1 MAIPRNFL
9 NELLARIDIINI
21 VDQYVPLKKSGKNYS
36 ACCPF
41 HHEKTPS
48 FTVSSDKQFYH
59 CFGCGAH
66 GNAIDFIMEYQRLD
80 FVDAVEE
87 LASSIGLEVP
97 RENFKSTHQT
107 KKYDDLYSLMQAS
120 SNYYQSQLRQHS
132 DKEKA
137 ISYLKNRGI
146 NGQTAKKFALGFAPD
161 GWSNL
166 LIKFKPN
173 QEQLITAGLVIKN
186 DKNKSYDRFRHR
198 LMFPIRDRRGRTI
211 GFGGRVFDDSV
222 PKYLNSPET
231 PIFHKGKELYG
242 LYELKQSQREI
253 EHVIIVE
260 GYMDVISLAQFGINY
275 AVASLGTATTAEQI
289 QLLFRQT
296 KKIICCYDGD
306 RAGKEAAWRTLETA
320 LPLLKAG
327 LSIDF
332 MFLPEGDDPD
342 TYIQKHGKENFEQL
356 LNTTNVAG
364 ITMPL
369 PKFLFKQ
376 LNQQYR
382 IDDGSLIKQ
391 ATTMINKVNDDIY
404 KELLFDQLALMLKMS
419 DSAELK
425 RKYNLS
431 ITMPSLTSQSAQ
443 KPQSRNTFVIR
454 LTLALL
460 VQNPSLGYQLPK
472 QTALSLLDYRG
483 IRLLEHL
490 LSITHKELLTTGQ
503 LIELFREE
511 NDKKQFLM
519 QLSQWQTDI
528 SDDATEAKF
537 KDCLIWL
544 TNKFIEHKID
554 ELQQKAALNLDEKRQ
569 LQQYLKIYNIH
580 QTSEIF

>member
-9 NELLARIDIINI
+9 NELLARVDIINI

-41 HHEKTPS
+41 HNEKTPS

-87 LASSIGLEVP
+87 LAASLGLEVP
-97 RENFKSTHQT
+97 KERSKSAHQI
-107 KKYDDLYSLMQAS
+107 KKHDDLYSLMQAS
-120 SNYYQSQLRQHS
+120 SNYYQSQLRHHS

-137 ISYLKNRGI
+137 ISYLKNRGLT
-146 NGQTAKKFALGFAPD
+146 GETAKKFALGFAPD
-161 GWSNL
+161 GWANL
-166 LIKFKPN
+166 LSQFSSN
-173 QEQLITAGLVIKN
+173 HEQLITAGLVIKN
-186 DKNKSYDRFRHR
+186 ENKKVYDRFRHR

-231 PIFHKGKELYG
+231 PIFHKGNELYG

-253 EHVIIVE
+253 YHVLIVE
-260 GYMDVISLAQFGINY
+260 GYMDVISLSQFGMNY
-275 AVASLGTATTAEQI
+275 AVASLGTATTSEQI

-306 RAGKEAAWRTLETA
+306 RAGKEAAWRTLETS

-332 MFLPEGDDPD
+332 MFLPDGDDPD
-342 TYIQKHGKENFEQL
+342 TYIQTHGKDRFEQL
-356 LNTTNVAG
+356 LNTNDTTG

-369 PKFLFKQ
+369 AKFLFQQ
-376 LNQQYR
+376 LNKQYR
-382 IDDGSLIKQ
+382 IDDGSLIKH
-391 ATTMINKVNDDIY
+391 ATTMINKIQDDIY
-404 KELLFDQLALMLKMS
+404 KELFFDQLAQILKMS
-419 DSAELK
+419 NSDELK
-425 RKYNLS
+425 KKYNLPVTAQNS
-431 ITMPSLTSQSAQ
+431 PSKT
-443 KPQSRNTFVIR
+443 PQNRNTFVIR

-460 VQNPSLGYQLPK
+460 VQNPNLGFKLPN
-472 QTALSLLDYRG
+472 QAALSLLNYRG
-483 IRLLEHL
+483 VRLLEEL
-490 LSITHKELLTTGQ
+490 LVITKKELLTTGQ
-503 LIELFREE
+503 LIELFREKK
-511 NDKKQFLM
+511 DKKQFLM
-519 QLSQWQTDI
+519 QLSQWQTNI
-528 SDDATEAKF
+528 SEEATETKF
-537 KDCLIWL
+537 KDCLIWI
-544 TNKFIEHKID
+544 TNKFIEQKIS
-554 ELQQKAALNLDEKRQ
+554 ELQQKSTLNIDEKRQ
-569 LQQYLKIYNIH
+569 LQQYLKIYNVH
-580 QTSEIF
+580 QTSEMF